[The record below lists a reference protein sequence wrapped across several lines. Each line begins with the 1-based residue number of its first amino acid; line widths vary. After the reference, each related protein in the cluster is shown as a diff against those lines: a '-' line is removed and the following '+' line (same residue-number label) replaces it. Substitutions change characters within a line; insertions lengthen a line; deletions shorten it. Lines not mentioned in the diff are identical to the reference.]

1 MDCEKL
7 ENKAK
12 PMKKRSV
19 QLVRE
24 HFEEVLTQLS
34 GFSLF
39 VALPL
44 DFFCMVRR
52 SYHRARFCPGKTQIF
67 RDLFIL
73 FKLL

>member
-24 HFEEVLTQLS
+24 HFEEV
-34 GFSLF
+34 F
-39 VALPL
+39 VVP
-44 DFFCMVRR
+44 
-52 SYHRARFCPGKTQIF
+52 HK
-67 RDLFIL
+67 
-73 FKLL
+73 